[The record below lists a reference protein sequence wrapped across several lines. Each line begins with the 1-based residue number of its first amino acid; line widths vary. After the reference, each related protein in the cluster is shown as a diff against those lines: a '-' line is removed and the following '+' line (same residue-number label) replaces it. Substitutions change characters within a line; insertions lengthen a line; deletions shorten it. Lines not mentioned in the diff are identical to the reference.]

1 MSTVSHHLTDETL
14 QEYAA
19 GVLSAPMETLIACHL
34 TLCPG
39 CRRRAELADALG
51 GASLAMRDL
60 AFAANLPEEMVAPL
74 KGSAQDIFAM
84 DKTVPAFAPEKN
96 ATIAATSGV
105 PKPLAR
111 LLPGPINELPWKSFG
126 PGMKQYNLGTQPRKE
141 GAFKLLSLDPGSR
154 MSKHTH
160 EHRELTFIVSG
171 SYSDEM
177 GQFRA
182 GDIADLTADHNHTPH
197 VDSDVPC
204 VSLIATDAPVK
215 FDGLFGKI
223 VQPFVGI

>member
-1 MSTVSHHLTDETL
+1 MNTISHHLTDETL

-19 GVLSAPMETLIACHL
+19 GVLSVSMETLIACHL
-34 TLCPG
+34 TLCPV
-39 CRRRAELADALG
+39 CRARADMADAIG
-51 GASLAMRDL
+51 GASLDSEQT
-60 AFAANLPEEMVAPL
+60 AALT
-74 KGSAQDIFAM
+74 GSASDILAM
-84 DKTVPAFAPEKN
+84 DKTLPTIKPAELPPV
-96 ATIAATSGV
+96 AAGLGV

-111 LLPGPINELPWKSFG
+111 LLPGPLAELPWKSFG
-126 PGMKQYNLGTQPRKE
+126 PGMKQYNLSPQPRKE

-171 SYSDEM
+171 AYSDEL
-177 GQFRA
+177 GQFNA
-182 GDIADLTADHNHTPH
+182 GDISDLSGDHHHMPH
-197 VDSDVPC
+197 VVSDVPC
-204 VSLIATDAPVK
+204 ISLIATDAPVK